1 MIAQDFLLD
10 ENYDLL
16 ITGGDFVIGASD
28 NQHIQDIIQSYIGWW
43 KQFPLVGVGIQSFV
57 NSNGQDQALSRS
69 IQIQLQ
75 SDGFTVQSPQVI
87 INPDQ
92 VIIQP
97 NAIRQN
103 N

>member
-16 ITGGDFVIGASD
+16 VVNGDFVIGVSD

-43 KQFPLVGVGIQSFV
+43 KQFPLVGVGIQSYV
-57 NSNGQDQALSRS
+57 NSNGQDQALARS

-75 SDGFTVQSPQVI
+75 SDGFTVQNPQVT
-87 INPDQ
+87 INPDE
-92 VIIQP
+92 ITIQP
-97 NAIRQN
+97 NAIRQ
-103 N
+103 